1 MNWRFGI
8 PSLSALIILLAV
20 TLAGCNWNDS
30 PTATPSLP
38 ESQTQPAPTSLSG
51 ADQAELLPATPTR
64 ETPVVPVPT
73 ALPPTPTPIVISLAT
88 PTPDN
93 PEIQFRAIIEE
104 RVQATLTALASLT
117 PTPTVTPI
125 PTATPTPAPTAVPT
139 VAPTPAPA
147 PTATSLPTPTP
158 TPSPAP
164 TAIAIPTHTPT
175 PAPAVVPTPTG
186 TPLPTPTPEAPA
198 VPGPYDLV
206 LVLEPDQAATPRAG
220 EEYRIHFTI
229 VNRSQEPA
237 FRIRLNLQ
245 VAGPVDL
252 VSAHSDKGT
261 CVEDLCEFR
270 SFDNF
275 ESASGHV
282 TLVPSRASLPEAGLV
297 TEVQLK
303 AVLSWVS
310 SGQRR
315 VHSRSVITLLVG
327 ESSQPGSLIWGS
339 KLGATGG
346 SCSDR
351 VLLDSDAAYV
361 IFNRLVASLDRE
373 TGEVNWLEKPAEDE
387 SIVEVLLA
395 PGHVLVRSRFRDFHG
410 QGPTY
415 FTSRHRE
422 TGKPAWRQP
431 IDGTPYGPSLFHN
444 GNLYFVVQQPSHDPD
459 SEYHYLTSL
468 NAATGAL
475 NWQRPVHQGLLSPPA
490 AFEGRIYVA
499 SRAIGIDYLYAIDP
513 QSGAIDRQLELY
525 SGTYQ
530 PLLFATGN
538 VFTLSGNGSIE
549 STDLSTGE
557 LEWSHRLDGRF
568 GRHLTFRD
576 GQVHVLVFKRD
587 VNDFGAIHALDAE
600 TGEVSWKYEPGAT
613 LSSYSL
619 SGDVIYTSTHPSVI
633 ALDSRTGDPLW
644 EGEYNGI
651 GCRPLVESGGVLY
664 GLSFAGEYG
673 YQAFA
678 LRAYSPP

>member
-20 TLAGCNWNDS
+20 TLAGCNWNDP

-51 ADQAELLPATPTR
+51 ADQAEVLPATPTR

-73 ALPPTPTPIVISLAT
+73 ALAPTPTPLVISLAT
-88 PTPDN
+88 PTPVN

-117 PTPTVTPI
+117 PTPTVTPL
-125 PTATPTPAPTAVPT
+125 PTATPAPTPTSAPTPTPAPTA
-139 VAPTPAPA
+139 
-147 PTATSLPTPTP
+147 TSVPTPTPTPSP

-164 TAIAIPTHTPT
+164 TAIAIPNHTPT

-186 TPLPTPTPEAPA
+186 TPLPTPTPDAPA

-245 VAGPVDL
+245 AAGPVDL

-282 TLVPSRASLPEAGLV
+282 TLVPSRASLPEAGLA

-327 ESSQPGSLIWGS
+327 ESNQPGSLIWGPANWAPRA
-339 KLGATGG
+339 GP
-346 SCSDR
+346 CSDR
-351 VLLDSDAAYV
+351 VSPRLRTQLTYV
-361 IFNRLVASLDRE
+361 FNPTGRLP
-373 TGEVNWLEKPAEDE
+373 G
-387 SIVEVLLA
+387 
-395 PGHVLVRSRFRDFHG
+395 PGHRRG
-410 QGPTY
+410 Q
-415 FTSRHRE
+415 
-422 TGKPAWRQP
+422 
-431 IDGTPYGPSLFHN
+431 L
-444 GNLYFVVQQPSHDPD
+444 
-459 SEYHYLTSL
+459 
-468 NAATGAL
+468 
-475 NWQRPVHQGLLSPPA
+475 
-490 AFEGRIYVA
+490 
-499 SRAIGIDYLYAIDP
+499 
-513 QSGAIDRQLELY
+513 
-525 SGTYQ
+525 
-530 PLLFATGN
+530 
-538 VFTLSGNGSIE
+538 
-549 STDLSTGE
+549 
-557 LEWSHRLDGRF
+557 
-568 GRHLTFRD
+568 
-576 GQVHVLVFKRD
+576 
-587 VNDFGAIHALDAE
+587 
-600 TGEVSWKYEPGAT
+600 
-613 LSSYSL
+613 
-619 SGDVIYTSTHPSVI
+619 
-633 ALDSRTGDPLW
+633 
-644 EGEYNGI
+644 
-651 GCRPLVESGGVLY
+651 
-664 GLSFAGEYG
+664 AGE
-673 YQAFA
+673 AC
-678 LRAYSPP
+678 